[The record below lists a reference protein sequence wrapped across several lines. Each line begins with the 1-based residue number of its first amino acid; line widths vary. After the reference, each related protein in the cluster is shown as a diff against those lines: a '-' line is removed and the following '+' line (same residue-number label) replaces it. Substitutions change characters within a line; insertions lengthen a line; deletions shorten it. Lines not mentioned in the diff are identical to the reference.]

1 MHIITCL
8 GGGLG
13 NQLFQYAAG
22 RSLAARTG
30 ARLMMDGSRIRA
42 PGGYRYVLGNFAI
55 DAELVFGREFGAAA
69 DSIRREAED
78 RLEFPIFREH
88 SFDYDPRFETLVPP
102 KILVGFW
109 QSEKYFETVAETIRS
124 EFQLISEADGENARW
139 LDEVKRVSAVCV
151 HVRRCDYVTTA
162 SAKTHGPCSMAY
174 YANAMEH
181 IRSVVRQPRFFVF
194 SDDLDWVRENF
205 VAPDTVAV
213 DANGPE
219 AADQELRLMSACRH
233 HIIANSSLSWWAAW
247 LGEHES
253 QIVIAPEPWF
263 ITGRP
268 TPDLLPD
275 RWLSLPRG

>member
-1 MHIITCL
+1 MI
-8 GGGLG
+8 
-13 NQLFQYAAG
+13 
-22 RSLAARTG
+22 
-30 ARLMMDGSRIRA
+30 DGSRIRA
-42 PGGYRYVLGNFAI
+42 LAGIGMCLEISRSMRSSI
-55 DAELVFGREFGAAA
+55 FGREYGAAA

-88 SFDYDPRFETLVPP
+88 SFNYDPRFETLCAP
-102 KILVGFW
+102 KILIGFW
-109 QSEKYFETVAETIRS
+109 QSEKYFQDRCRNHSIRIQVDLRGARRERPMARRS
-124 EFQLISEADGENARW
+124 EAGSRRVCSRSAMRLCDDSFGENAW
-139 LDEVKRVSAVCV
+139 SML
-151 HVRRCDYVTTA
+151 HVLLL
-162 SAKTHGPCSMAY
+162 S
-174 YANAMEH
+174 AMEH
-181 IRSVVRQPRFFVF
+181 IRRMVRQPRFFVF

-205 VAPDTVAV
+205 VAPDTVVV

-275 RWLSLPRG
+275 RWLLLPRG